1 MIDILSQ
8 FATIAGLA
16 KGGAVLT
23 VIALT
28 ESVLWILRMRAQ
40 RVYEMLKKDVSSLA
54 DVETVSITYFRKRQ
68 MLGIVR
74 AGLWLFAIL
83 LAALLYD
90 VQTFSVLALA
100 LGALVVIQKENINSL
115 FAYIFVLSN
124 FNVGDDIRV
133 NDLLGEIVRISP
145 LQTTLSGKEDN
156 GEYNGQRVS
165 VPNYKLLLENVR
177 VQELK
182 SDTYRRIVLKAIYAH
197 DEYEVA
203 FGEFIKK
210 IRVFLDEFL
219 PTRNLNQVGNFRSF
233 AGAQYKMNFDYDED
247 GRIVVRIAFIS
258 RPNDIVDRKEQ
269 IIEFIEGMRGKKAVD
284 PKEKDEA

>member
-1 MIDILSQ
+1 MIDIVSQ

-23 VIALT
+23 VIALA
-28 ESVLWILRMRAQ
+28 EVVLWFLRLRAQ
-40 RVYEMLKKDVSSLA
+40 SSYETLKKDVASLA

-74 AGLWLFAIL
+74 AVLWLFVVL

-90 VQTFSVLALA
+90 IQTFSVLALA

-133 NDLLGEIVRISP
+133 NDLLGEITRISP

-197 DEYEVA
+197 EEYEVA
-203 FGEFIKK
+203 FGEFIQK
-210 IRVFLDEFL
+210 IRGFLDEFL
-219 PTRNLNQVGNFRSF
+219 PKRNLNQVGNFRSF

-258 RPNDIVDRKEQ
+258 RPHDIVDRKEQ
-269 IIEFIEGMRGKKAVD
+269 IIEFIEGMRKVKSA
-284 PKEKDEA
+284 EA